1 LDTLGLDD
9 ALASFIR
16 EWSSQYAIKAQFHSN
31 LTDIRSQRGRLSR
44 TIETNFYRIA
54 QEGLNSIMKH
64 ANAKNVSV
72 LLQYRKDSLV
82 LITEDD
88 GSGLP
93 EGYNFNAGKSNGS
106 FGLIGMHESASLLKG
121 TFEIESRPGGRDN
134 PDHDR
139 TVVQGLLE
147 CGRLT
152 SSYLS
157 EALSFSR
164 TTLPGQSS
172 DCGNEFSGRS
182 AVFSMSCRSAESSWI

>member
-54 QEGLNSIMKH
+54 QEGLNNIMKH

-82 LITEDD
+82 LIIEDD
-88 GSGLP
+88 GSACPKAIIL
-93 EGYNFNAGKSNGS
+93 
-106 FGLIGMHESASLLKG
+106 
-121 TFEIESRPGGRDN
+121 TRGRA
-134 PDHDR
+134 
-139 TVVQGLLE
+139 TV
-147 CGRLT
+147 
-152 SSYLS
+152 
-157 EALSFSR
+157 
-164 TTLPGQSS
+164 P
-172 DCGNEFSGRS
+172 SG
-182 AVFSMSCRSAESSWI
+182 